1 MFLHIGNG
9 VTVRQ
14 KEIIGIF
21 DLDTASMSGDTKKFL
36 RNAEKKDIL
45 LDTAHGEIPRSFL
58 LVGKRRSVTGSDEGL
73 GVKLSL
79 ISTAGLKLRMLRAA
93 DEADE

>member
-9 VTVRQ
+9 ITVRQ
-14 KEIIGIF
+14 KKIIGIF
-21 DLDTASMSGDTKKFL
+21 DLDTASMSADTKKFL
-36 RNAEKKDIL
+36 RNAEKKNIL
-45 LDTAHGEIPRSFL
+45 LDAANGEIPRSFI
-58 LVGKRRSVTGSDEGL
+58 LVGERRSITSSDEGL

-93 DEADE
+93 EETEE